1 MALKIKRYS
10 KKELLSMF
18 KNAALVIIGTII
30 LAFGF
35 SAFLLPYDLIIG
47 GIDGVSLVITEGFKI
62 DFTVFGITAFELCVF
77 IVTWG
82 LFFLGLIFLGKDFA
96 LKTLIS
102 TIVFPPAQT
111 FFTKLIYG
119 GIFEDGGALE
129 AFFVFAKNSDGTL
142 DRAGLIL
149 AAVFGGVLVGA
160 GCALAYLGGG
170 STGGTDI
177 LALIMSKYIK
187 GLKSSVSIFLGDA
200 TVIILGI
207 VVLGK
212 LDLCLLGIVAAFV
225 GALVIDKVFLG
236 HSQAFVA
243 NIVSD
248 KYEEINEAIIKK
260 LDRTSTVI
268 KAKGGFSGETKRIV
282 MVSFTLPQYAAFVA
296 MIKGIDKEAFVT
308 IHRAHEVNG
317 EGWTKNDLDV
327 EEAARAAAEHQPVNF
342 D

>member
-1 MALKIKRYS
+1 MKFKIKHYTKR
-10 KKELLSMF
+10 EMLNAI

-47 GIDGVSLVITEGFKI
+47 GIDGVSLVIIEGFNI
-62 DFTVFGITAFELCVF
+62 NFTVFGIEAFELCVF
-77 IVTWG
+77 LVTWS
-82 LFFLGLIFLGKDFA
+82 LFFLGLAFLGKDFA

-111 FFTKLIYG
+111 FFTNLIYG
-119 GIFEDGGALE
+119 NIIDDGGALE
-129 AFFVFAKNSDGTL
+129 SFFVFARNADGSL

-177 LALIMSKYIK
+177 PALIMSKYIK
-187 GLKSSVSIFLGDA
+187 RLKSSVSIFVGDA

-268 KAKGGFSGETKRIV
+268 KVKGGFSGQTKRMV
-282 MVSFTLPQYAAFVA
+282 MVSFTLPQYAAFIA
-296 MIKGIDKEAFVT
+296 IIKSIDREAFVT
-308 IHRAHEVNG
+308 VHRAHEVNG

-327 EEAARAAAEHQPVNF
+327 EEAARAAAEHQPINF